1 MDQPWPLSAPV
12 VTKSGPSPEVTLVTM
27 VSPMVLHGCSWA
39 SISYLS
45 WDLLKSSTMDSR
57 VLPSASEKPCHIVI
71 LTLPSAVVSASLL
84 LPPQADRPTVA
95 IMAKEAAAA
104 RALVLFLIFMD
115 FSFSSWSPKT
125 FPPTVAVTFINNLV
139 CDVVHASS
147 AALPFAT
154 L

>member
-1 MDQPWPLSAPV
+1 MDRQQEYVLRMVEERDIRFIQLWFSDV
-12 VTKSGPSPEVTLVTM
+12 VGT
-27 VSPMVLHGCSWA
+27 
-39 SISYLS
+39 
-45 WDLLKSSTMDSR
+45 LKS
-57 VLPSASEKPCHIVI
+57 VAIAPAELEAAE
-71 LTLPSAVVSASLL
+71 L

-125 FPPTVAVTFINNLV
+125 FPPPVAVTFINNLV